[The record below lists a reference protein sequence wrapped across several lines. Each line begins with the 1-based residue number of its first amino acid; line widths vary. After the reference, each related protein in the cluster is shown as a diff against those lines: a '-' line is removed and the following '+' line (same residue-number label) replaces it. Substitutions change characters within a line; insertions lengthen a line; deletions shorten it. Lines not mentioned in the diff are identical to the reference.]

1 MRTKILNKF
10 RFLLTFLLFGSLLL
24 TTSVAQSNNWKAPV
38 SAKKIKNP
46 LAKVVSASKKGK
58 LLFKTNCVVC
68 HGDKGKG
75 NGVAA
80 VALNPKPADLSSDRV
95 KKETDG
101 EIFWKI
107 TNGKAA
113 MPAWKGTLKTEQRWQ
128 LVNYIRTLQKQK
140 K

>member
-1 MRTKILNKF
+1 M
-10 RFLLTFLLFGSLLL
+10 S
-24 TTSVAQSNNWKAPV
+24 AQSNNWKAPA

-46 LAKVVSASKKGK
+46 LAKVVSASQKGK

-101 EIFWKI
+101 ELFWKMGKG
-107 TNGKAA
+107 NGN